1 MSKKDIRQ
9 AIIIDDNPF
18 NSMVAQKVPPE
29 EALGK
34 ALSEILSGMKLN
46 RIDLSFYVVALET
59 LAATLKNENEIKG
72 SMISKIMY
80 DYLSRTTTATS
91 VSTVE
96 RSDSKT

>member
-1 MSKKDIRQ
+1 MNTKDIFQ
-9 AIIIDDNPF
+9 TIHIDTNPL
-18 NSMVAQKVPPE
+18 NSMIAKKLPPDK
-29 EALGK
+29 ALEK
-34 ALSEILSGMKLN
+34 ALSEVLDGMKLN
-46 RIDLSFYVVALET
+46 YADLPFYVVALET

-96 RSDSKT
+96 RRDGKT